1 MVILNSM
8 SINMKRSV
16 SFVEGYSV
24 LSMDVTYV
32 AVEVTISFACIAILV
47 AACMILLVGVAGPGG
62 AFGCVSLSQAA
73 QMHCN
78 GCNLFGTGVLVNG
91 GIILMVVVPKISK
104 KVYLKPLLCFYPKFC
119 KDIIIKFE

>member
-8 SINMKRSV
+8 TINMKRSV
-16 SFVEGYSV
+16 SYVGEYSV

-32 AVEVTISFACIAILV
+32 AVDVTVSFACIAILV

-62 AFGCVSLSQAA
+62 AFVGVSLSQAA

-78 GCNLFGTGVLVNG
+78 SCNLFGMGVLVNG

-104 KVYLKPLLCFYPKFC
+104 KVY
-119 KDIIIKFE
+119 